1 MSSFM
6 SKEKV
11 IEQIKE
17 VKAKC
22 KRPTETIEI
31 QMCLKGYD
39 YKKDV
44 RFDSNVVLPHPKRKQ
59 EKILIIADKNLE
71 AKAEELG
78 LEYKKFEDVEGNNKE
93 RNTIKK
99 KLAMK
104 YHSFISTP
112 AYNSVFSIKI
122 FNRKRKPV
130 FVIRNPED
138 LESFYNEV
146 TRMVKFKLRK
156 TNDMSFT
163 IGYAEMSEEEL
174 FANYITGM
182 NFLNTLLKKGI
193 KSLGGIVVKSCQG
206 EPIRLH

>member
-11 IEQIKE
+11 IEQIKAIKE
-17 VKAKC
+17 KC
-22 KRPTETIEI
+22 KKSTETIEV

-44 RFDSNVVLPHPKRKQ
+44 RFDSNVVLPYPKRRQ

-71 AKAEELG
+71 GKASELG
-78 LEYKKFEDVEGNNKE
+78 LEFKKFEEVEGNNKE
-93 RNTIKK
+93 KNTLKK

-112 AYNSVFSIKI
+112 AYNSAFSIKI

-130 FVIRNPED
+130 FVIRNPDD
-138 LESFYNEV
+138 LENFFNEV

-156 TNDMSFT
+156 TNDLSFT
-163 IGYAEMSEEEL
+163 IGFAEMSDEEL
-174 FANYITGM
+174 FSNYITGI
-182 NFLNTLLKKGI
+182 NFLNTLLKKGV
-193 KSLGGIVVKSCQG
+193 KSLGGIVLKSCQG
-206 EPIRLH
+206 QPIRLH